1 MNKHTKRKARKP
13 AGKIHYQSTGKRLT
27 SQAGII
33 PAMYF
38 LNRLGFD
45 SLCQR
50 NLDLQRGNNALYN
63 LSDSVFLTV
72 IGLIAGA
79 NSLLKVVTV
88 WADQVI
94 RDVGG
99 WESIP
104 DDSTLGRMFR
114 LAGLRQVIQLEDVT
128 HQMRHRVWK
137 RALNSGALRP
147 GHFYHSW
154 VDVDST
160 VKTVF
165 GNQEGA
171 AKGYNPGK
179 KGALSYHPLI
189 AFSSHTKEI
198 VQAWL
203 RCGSAYTSNGIVE
216 FMKQLAAQMPPKMRI
231 VFRGDSGFFVGELM
245 DWLDE
250 YRHGYLIKVKLKG
263 LRALLDKQDWQSV
276 SPHSGWEQCEF
287 FHQCGKWERPRR
299 FLAVRRRVK
308 ENDTSPQKSLFN
320 ESVYDYFCYVTTE
333 RLTPWQTHKTYG
345 QRATCE
351 TWLDEAKNQM
361 SLANV
366 KSNDFMASSM
376 LFQCAVLAYNTLR
389 WMALLSNNKI
399 IWHWEIQSI
408 RTFLIRTAGQLVY
421 GSNQRKVKVPDKHL
435 HPAAWEDWLKMTFI
449 S

>member
-1 MNKHTKRKARKP
+1 M
-13 AGKIHYQSTGKRLT
+13 
-27 SQAGII
+27 
-33 PAMYF
+33 
-38 LNRLGFD
+38 
-45 SLCQR
+45 R
-50 NLDLQRGNNALYN
+50 N
-63 LSDSVFLTV
+63 
-72 IGLIAGA
+72 
-79 NSLLKVVTV
+79 
-88 WADQVI
+88 
-94 RDVGG
+94 
-99 WESIP
+99 
-104 DDSTLGRMFR
+104 
-114 LAGLRQVIQLEDVT
+114 
-128 HQMRHRVWK
+128 RVWE
-137 RALNSGALRP
+137 RAFKSGALRP

-198 VQAWL
+198 LQAWL

-216 FMKQLAAQMPPKMRI
+216 FMKQLAAQMPSKMRI

-250 YRHGYLIKVKLKG
+250 CRHGYLIKVKLKG
-263 LRALLDKQDWQSV
+263 LSALLDKKDWQPISA
-276 SPHSGWEQCEF
+276 HSGWEQCEF
-287 FHQCGKWERPRR
+287 SHQCGKWKRPRL
-299 FLAVRRRVK
+299 FLAVRRQAK
-308 ENDTSPQKSLFN
+308 KNDKSPQKNLFN
-320 ESVYDYFCYVTTE
+320 EPVYYYFCYVTTE
-333 RLTPWQTHKTYG
+333 RLTPWQAHKTYG

-361 SLANV
+361 SMANV

-389 WMALLSNNKI
+389 WMALLSNNNTI
-399 IWHWEIQSI
+399 QHWEIQTI

-421 GSNQRKVKVPDKHL
+421 GGNQRKIKIPDKHL
-435 HPAAWEDWLKMTFI
+435 LTQIHGMPG
-449 S
+449 